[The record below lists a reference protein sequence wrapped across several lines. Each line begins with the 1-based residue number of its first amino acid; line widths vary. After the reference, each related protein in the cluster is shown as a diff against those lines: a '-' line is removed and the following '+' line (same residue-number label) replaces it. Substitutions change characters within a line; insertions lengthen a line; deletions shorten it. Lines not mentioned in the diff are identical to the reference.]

1 MVVTFNQIPIDLI
14 NECNKK
20 HEETNITHLIL
31 DVSDKAKIYR
41 LKGNKSGERETK
53 IDSILDTQFEV
64 VSWYDLMDMPSRQTF
79 YDSVTKHTD
88 IFERHKI
95 VLNFLN
101 SIDFYIADLLESGF
115 TQQELLF
122 NLYTKEVAYVNGI
135 IIIRVKQNLMCE
147 ISIMNGN
154 NVKKHF
160 FFYNPNQILNIV
172 FENSGKIEKRNLKI
186 EHLLDS

>member
-64 VSWYDLMDMPSRQTF
+64 VSWYDLMDMPSRQKFKTILCRSKI
-79 YDSVTKHTD
+79 SVCFVT
-88 IFERHKI
+88 
-95 VLNFLN
+95 
-101 SIDFYIADLLESGF
+101 ES
-115 TQQELLF
+115 
-122 NLYTKEVAYVNGI
+122 
-135 IIIRVKQNLMCE
+135 
-147 ISIMNGN
+147 
-154 NVKKHF
+154 
-160 FFYNPNQILNIV
+160 
-172 FENSGKIEKRNLKI
+172 
-186 EHLLDS
+186 